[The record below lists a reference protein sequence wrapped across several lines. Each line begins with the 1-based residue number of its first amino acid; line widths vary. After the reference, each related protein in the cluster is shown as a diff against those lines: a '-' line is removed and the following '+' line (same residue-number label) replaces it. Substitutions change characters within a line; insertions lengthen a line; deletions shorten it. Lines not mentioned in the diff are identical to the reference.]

1 MKKLILIAAVIY
13 AGIAVNAQSKCD
25 WAELDWGE
33 QMKRPPGHF
42 WGTQKFN
49 EDLYLSVW
57 RDGLELHIVSTTS
70 HMNLIKQR
78 EIKIEHEARKGK
90 YYYER
95 IFRLG
100 DKLCVMSKIKVKKDE
115 KFYYYISTIDPETLE
130 IDPTPTFVGDM
141 TFLRSSFKEMEDF
154 VVSPDYSKLYFGHNN
169 GTRDLKKF
177 WYEIEIID
185 ANFETVYSDKIEIEN
200 NEALNTAYIDFYKNG
215 DVAILAMR
223 GIDRKDRVKGEAL
236 LLFIL
241 LQ

>member
-115 KFYYYISTIDPETLE
+115 KFI
-130 IDPTPTFVGDM
+130 FDM
-141 TFLRSSFKEMEDF
+141 
-154 VVSPDYSKLYFGHNN
+154 VINHH
-169 GTRDLKKF
+169 
-177 WYEIEIID
+177 
-185 ANFETVYSDKIEIEN
+185 
-200 NEALNTAYIDFYKNG
+200 
-215 DVAILAMR
+215 
-223 GIDRKDRVKGEAL
+223 
-236 LLFIL
+236 
-241 LQ
+241 